1 MPTIPLSS
9 LTPEERRRLYLM
21 ALQKTIAFAVK
32 VLGMPASQL
41 AIRSISPG
49 DPNAVDASLI
59 DVAFKTKAVSKE
71 EAWIEAAADLTA
83 NALSEVTAP
92 GFQVAENTVISV
104 YGFVDLTPN
113 PDLTLI
119 ALFNGKENLY
129 TDQVEHCY
137 VERPYGGVFVRSN
150 GEPVMCYWRP
160 KDFLSWKMAFK
171 SATDKNVVLLGFVVE
186 PKGKNITVS
195 HEGVKE

>member
-9 LTPEERRRLYLM
+9 LTPEERRRLYLS
-21 ALQKTIAFAVK
+21 ALKGTISYAVK
-32 VLGMPASQL
+32 RIGRPVSELS
-41 AIRSISPG
+41 IRSISPG
-49 DPNAVDASLI
+49 DPAAVDASLI
-59 DVAFKTKAVSKE
+59 DVAFKTKAVAKE
-71 EAWIEAAADLTA
+71 EAWIEAAADLTP

-92 GFQVAENTVISV
+92 GFQVAENTVIGV

-137 VERPYGGVFVRSN
+137 VERPYGGIFVRSD
-150 GEPVMCYWRP
+150 GAPILCLWGP
-160 KDFLSWKMAFK
+160 KDYLSWKMAFK

-186 PKGKNITVS
+186 PMGKNITVK
-195 HEGVKE
+195 HEG